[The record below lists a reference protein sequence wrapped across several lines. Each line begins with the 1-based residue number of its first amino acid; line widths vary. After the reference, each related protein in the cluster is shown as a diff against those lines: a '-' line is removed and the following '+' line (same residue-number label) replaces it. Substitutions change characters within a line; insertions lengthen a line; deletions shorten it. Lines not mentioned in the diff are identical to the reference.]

1 MRLFLFSFCA
11 SLLVFWF
18 GSPGS
23 IAAQPKL
30 KTTRGNGAPAPA
42 PVPSPAAIPVKS
54 ASPQRTVVEFELL
67 SSGDGGGLHAQKWLA
82 VLEPLDVSVRIH
94 RPILDDKPELKE
106 RESGL
111 TRFVTAIGTL
121 ERSGTIVFPNRSFG
135 TEDSVKLKEWINEL
149 RTYGIRGAPTGQP
162 LWGLNKEQF
171 NSVYD
176 ALVKPVDFETLDL
189 PLTQLIA
196 KLPLPPQYPLRW
208 NAEARDLLAKRGDK
222 TKVRQEL
229 RGLSIA
235 TVLAITLNENGF
247 GFHPTRTPSGQLELL
262 VEPRDPKS
270 EQWPIGWPIQ
280 RQVFKAAPKL
290 YGMIPIELSDVPLSD
305 VLEAISNLS
314 ETPVLIDYAELD
326 AKQIQ
331 LDKIKVSFPRK
342 VTTWTIALRQLV
354 APQKMTRELW
364 QDEAGRVFVWI
375 TTIRAGRA
383 KENE

>member
-1 MRLFLFSFCA
+1 MRHFAFRLLA
-11 SLLVFWF
+11 SLLIV
-18 GSPGS
+18 SLS
-23 IAAQPKL
+23 NTDLVVAQPPP
-30 KTTRGNGAPAPA
+30 KTTRSKDVPSAAPAK
-42 PVPSPAAIPVKS
+42 SPLPK
-54 ASPQRTVVEFELL
+54 RTVIEFELL
-67 SSGDGGGLHAQKWLA
+67 SAADGGGLHSQKWLS
-82 VLEPLDVSVRIH
+82 VLEPLDVSLRIH
-94 RPILDDKPELKE
+94 RPIVEDKPELKE

-111 TRFVTAIGTL
+111 TRYVTAIGVL

-135 TEDSVKLKEWINEL
+135 LEDAVKLKEWINEL
-149 RTYGIRGAPTGQP
+149 RTYGVRGAPTGQP

-171 NSVYD
+171 TSVYD

-189 PLTQLIA
+189 PLAQMMA
-196 KLPLPPQYPLRW
+196 KLPLPAQYPLRW
-208 NAEARDLLAKRGDK
+208 NSTASDLLARRGERAK
-222 TKVRQEL
+222 IRQEL
-229 RGLSIA
+229 QGLSIA
-235 TVLAITLNENGF
+235 TAMAIALNENGF
-247 GFHPTRTPSGQLELL
+247 GFHPNRTPSGALELL

-280 RQVFKAAPKL
+280 RQTFKAAPKL
-290 YGMIPIELSDVPLSD
+290 YAMIPIELTDIPLAD

-314 ETPVLIDYAELD
+314 ETPVLIDFAELD

-375 TTIRAGRA
+375 TTIRAGRV
-383 KENE
+383 KETEKNES